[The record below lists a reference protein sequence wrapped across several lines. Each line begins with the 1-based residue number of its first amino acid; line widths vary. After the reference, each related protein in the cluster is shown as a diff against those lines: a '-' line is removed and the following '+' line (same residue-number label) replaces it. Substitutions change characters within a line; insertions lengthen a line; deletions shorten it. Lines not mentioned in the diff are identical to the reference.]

1 MSNQLTQKLE
11 KLFSLRT
18 RGIKP
23 GLGRITRL
31 LDHID
36 HPENNYPIIH
46 VAGTNGKG
54 STCRI
59 MQSILTAAGYRTG
72 LYTSPHLLRFNER
85 IKIDDKEIPNRD
97 LLLLF
102 EKFTDFMDINKAS
115 FFEITTAMA
124 FDYFRE
130 QAVDVVVLEVGLGG
144 RFDATNAVTPDL
156 SVITA
161 IGMDHEEYLGDTIAS
176 ITFEKGGIIKPGIPV
191 VIGRQNDSKIIKILQ
206 NISKEKDSEFFS
218 VPEACIIH
226 EKELN
231 LNCSKLSLQIFHQF
245 FKNIKYPLSGNH
257 MLDNLLTA
265 LTALSIFPGNILSEE
280 TVNSGLTNLNNPGR
294 FELISQNPVI
304 IYDVAHN
311 ISGIKKTIETIR
323 NYFPQIEIDVL
334 ISMKATKTLDT
345 LGQLLKEL
353 RGKVYIT
360 EMKSVESKKVS
371 EIQKSLDTH
380 IESNKIIQNKNLTT
394 LLNEAISD
402 RKTPLLILG
411 SHYMA
416 KSIYSFQKKNLTNA

>member
-124 FDYFRE
+124 FDYFCE
-130 QAVDVVVLEVGLGG
+130 QAVDVVVLE
-144 RFDATNAVTPDL
+144 
-156 SVITA
+156 
-161 IGMDHEEYLGDTIAS
+161 
-176 ITFEKGGIIKPGIPV
+176 
-191 VIGRQNDSKIIKILQ
+191 
-206 NISKEKDSEFFS
+206 
-218 VPEACIIH
+218 
-226 EKELN
+226 
-231 LNCSKLSLQIFHQF
+231 
-245 FKNIKYPLSGNH
+245 
-257 MLDNLLTA
+257 
-265 LTALSIFPGNILSEE
+265 
-280 TVNSGLTNLNNPGR
+280 
-294 FELISQNPVI
+294 
-304 IYDVAHN
+304 
-311 ISGIKKTIETIR
+311 
-323 NYFPQIEIDVL
+323 
-334 ISMKATKTLDT
+334 
-345 LGQLLKEL
+345 
-353 RGKVYIT
+353 
-360 EMKSVESKKVS
+360 
-371 EIQKSLDTH
+371 
-380 IESNKIIQNKNLTT
+380 
-394 LLNEAISD
+394 
-402 RKTPLLILG
+402 
-411 SHYMA
+411 
-416 KSIYSFQKKNLTNA
+416 